1 MVAPMFCVMRTPGR
15 SVVDTARCFGAAV
28 LATLL
33 FVVPLVTFTAPAAA
47 IPAAAEA
54 TESIPATCGP
64 LDPAL
69 DGDGHLMIAQNDG
82 YYLDRFVFDSVGRLY
97 VNTIRIVN
105 NEYVV
110 DRIRRYLPNGAP
122 DPEWGNGGVVDVAGQ
137 VHSTLGRT
145 LAVDERGRLWFA
157 RGIYLDVLE
166 VRRFNSDG
174 SQDAALP
181 PIEQPTGSSV
191 WHWDPV
197 GDMVAIGDGVLMAY
211 GRYDVNSNHSSVWW
225 WSIGNDGS
233 VASDSSIVVLD
244 QRLFVLDV
252 APDGWTALQSST
264 GRGYIAQFD
273 NDKSAYF
280 STSDSFYVGVT
291 SIEGE
296 PLFYGDVR
304 LPGADH
310 RVPMTATIENLRQTP
325 PMVEVATEA
334 GAADVR
340 IGHVAPDGSAVG
352 LRGDGRL
359 IFATIDGDGTFV
371 PTAGL
376 NPIPTAVASNTVP
389 IAVQDL
395 ADGSRMI
402 AAYRNYESSL
412 ISLVKTLPDNL
423 GPQVSDQ
430 ALRDQVSRL
439 YTAYFLRPPDAEGLQ
454 HWMRQRAAGVPIEAV
469 SEAFASSP
477 EFVNRYGSLSNR
489 QFVRLVYQ
497 NVLGR
502 EPEPAGRDLWTYQLN
517 SGAMTRGEVML
528 GFSESAEYVRLSATV
543 APHWPSTGA
552 VQRLYRAYFRRDSDA
567 AGLCYWSRLVDGG
580 ADLAAVSQA
589 FAGSAEFNNTYGALG
604 NRAFVELVYE
614 NVLGRA
620 GETVGIGFWTFQ
632 LNSGAMTRGEI
643 MLEFS
648 EAAENV
654 LRTGTLPFDSPFE
667 SP

>member
-1 MVAPMFCVMRTPGR
+1 MLLL
-15 SVVDTARCFGAAV
+15 VVS
-28 LATLL
+28 L
-33 FVVPLVTFTAPAAA
+33 VVFTAPAAA

-54 TESIPATCGP
+54 TEPIPASCGP

-69 DGDGHLMIAQNDG
+69 DGDGHLIIAQNDG

-122 DPEWGNGGVVDVAGQ
+122 DPEWGNGGVVDVSGQ

-145 LAVDERGRLWFA
+145 LAVDDRGRLWFA

-166 VRRFNSDG
+166 VRRFNPDG

-181 PIEQPTGSSV
+181 PIERSTGSSV

-197 GDMVAIGDGVLMAY
+197 GDMVSIGDGVLLAY
-211 GRYDVNSNHSSVWW
+211 GRYDVNSNHSVIYWYR
-225 WSIGNDGS
+225 IGNDGS
-233 VASDSSIVVLD
+233 VVTDSSFVVVS

-252 APDGWTALQSST
+252 APDGWTALQSSR
-264 GRGYIAQFD
+264 GHGYIAQFEGD
-273 NDKSAYF
+273 LSAGS

-304 LPGADH
+304 LPGTNQA
-310 RVPMTATIENLRQTP
+310 VPMTATIESLRQTP
-325 PMVEVATEA
+325 PMVEVATET
-334 GAADVR
+334 GADNVR
-340 IGHVAPDGSAVG
+340 IGHVAADGSAVG
-352 LRGDGRL
+352 LRSDGRL
-359 IFATIDGDGTFV
+359 VFATIDGDGTFV
-371 PTAGL
+371 PTPGL

-395 ADGSRMI
+395 ADGSRMV
-402 AAYRNYESSL
+402 AAYRNYQDSL
-412 ISLVKTLPDNL
+412 ISLVKTLPDDL
-423 GPQVSDQ
+423 GPEVSDQ

-439 YTAYFLRPPDAEGLQ
+439 YTAYFLRPPDDEGLR
-454 HWMRQRAAGVPIEAV
+454 HWMRQRAAGMPLHAV

-477 EFVNRYGSLSNR
+477 EFVNRYGSLSNQ
-489 QFVRLVYQ
+489 QFVRLVYR

-502 EPEPAGRDLWTYQLN
+502 EPEPAGLDLWTYQLA
-517 SGAMTRGEVML
+517 SGAMTRGEVMV
-528 GFSESAEYVRLSATV
+528 GFSESAEYVRLTATV
-543 APHWPSTGA
+543 APHRPSTGA

-580 ADLAAVSQA
+580 VDLAAVSQA

-620 GETVGIGFWTFQ
+620 GETGGIDFWTFQ
-632 LNSGAMTRGEI
+632 LDSGAMTRGEI

-654 LRTGTLPFDSPFE
+654 LRTGTLPFDLPFD
-667 SP
+667 